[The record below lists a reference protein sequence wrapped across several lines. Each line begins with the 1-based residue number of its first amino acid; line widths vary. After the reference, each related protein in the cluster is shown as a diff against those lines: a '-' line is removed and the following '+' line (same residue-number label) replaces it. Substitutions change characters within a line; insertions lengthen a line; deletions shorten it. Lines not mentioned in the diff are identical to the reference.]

1 MSDVTVPRPSLP
13 AALRWVNAAGALAA
27 RTGILPAALDPDA
40 ACAEA
45 RRRTGLSDF
54 GAPYFRPALE
64 KLLES
69 ANRDADLHFV
79 GRRHLHGLV
88 VRSLVTRLRLARA
101 APSADRARLRPPLLV
116 CGLPRSGTTFLHRLL
131 ALAADARALRLW
143 ELMDP
148 LPGPGRDR
156 RRDDTATRLARLRR
170 LSPAN
175 LDAQHFM
182 RADLPDECGH
192 LFKATFLSSLYAMV
206 PATGY
211 LAWYPQQ
218 DMHAA
223 YRDYRRLL
231 VLMTGDDGEAATA
244 AAPAR
249 RLVLKDPFHAMS
261 LPALFAAIPD
271 AMVVQTHRAP
281 SEVVP
286 SFHKLTL
293 TTQSVLAAKV
303 DVPSVV
309 ATNTTW
315 LETVA
320 RRSVDDRARVPAG
333 QVIDIDYR
341 ALIADPVGTARW
353 IHDRFDLG
361 WSDALEAELAAFV
374 RANGQRKHGDN
385 PYAAPAFGQTASGID
400 ERFAAYRATFL

>member
-13 AALRWVNAAGALAA
+13 AALRWLNAAGALAA
-27 RTGILPAALDPDA
+27 RTGIVPDSLDPDA

-45 RRRTGLSDF
+45 RRRTGLSNF

-64 KLLES
+64 TLLES
-69 ANRDADLHFV
+69 ANRDANLHFV

-88 VRSLVTRLRLARA
+88 VRSLITRLRLARA
-101 APSADRARLRPPLLV
+101 APSADRAALRSPLLV

-156 RRDDTATRLARLRR
+156 RRDDTAMRLARLRR

-211 LAWYPQQ
+211 LDWYPHQ

-231 VLMTGDDGEAATA
+231 VLMTGDDGA
-244 AAPAR
+244 

-261 LPALFAAIPD
+261 LPALFNAIPD

-303 DVPSVV
+303 DVPRVV

-320 RRSVDDRARVPAG
+320 HRSVDDRARVPG
-333 QVIDIDYR
+333 RQVIDVDYR
-341 ALIADPVGTARW
+341 ALVADPVGTVRG
-353 IHDRFDLG
+353 IHDRFGLG
-361 WSDALEAELAAFV
+361 WSDALEAQLTAFV

-385 PYAAPAFGQTASGID
+385 PYAASAFGQTASRID

>member
-1 MSDVTVPRPSLP
+1 MSSDVTVPRASLP
-13 AALRWVNAAGALAA
+13 AVMRWLNAAGALGA
-27 RTGILPAALDPDA
+27 RAGIVPDALDPDA
-40 ACAEA
+40 ACDEA
-45 RRRTGLSDF
+45 RRRCGLSDF

-64 KLLES
+64 TLLES
-69 ANRDADLHFV
+69 VDRDANLHFI
-79 GRRHLHGLV
+79 GRRHMHGLV
-88 VRSLVTRLRLARA
+88 VRSLVTRLRLAKA
-101 APSADRARLRPPLLV
+101 APSADRRRLPPPLLV

-131 ALAADARALRLW
+131 AVADDTRALRLW

-148 LPGPGRDR
+148 LPGPGPDR
-156 RRDDTATRLARLRR
+156 RRDQTAMRLSRLRR
-170 LSPAN
+170 LSPSN

-182 RADLPDECGH
+182 RAELPDECGH
-192 LFKATFLSSLYAMV
+192 LFRATFLSSMYAMV

-211 LAWYPQQ
+211 LDWYPRQ

-231 VLMTGDDGEAATA
+231 VLMIGHDGA
-244 AAPAR
+244 AR

-293 TTQSVLAAKV
+293 STQAVLTAKV
-303 DVPSVV
+303 DVPKIV
-309 ATNTTW
+309 ATNTRW
-315 LETVA
+315 LEWVA
-320 RRSVDDRARVPAG
+320 RRSVEDRARVPAG
-333 QVIDIDYR
+333 RVIDVDYR
-341 ALIADPVGTARW
+341 ALVADPVGVVRA
-353 IHDRFDLG
+353 IHDRFGLG
-361 WSDALEAELAAFV
+361 WSDALEAQLAAFV

-385 PYAAPAFGQTASGID
+385 PYAASAFDQTASAID
-400 ERFAAYRATFL
+400 ERFADYRARFLTSR